1 MDTQQNPE
9 DMERKI
15 SGARSAENR
24 ELQAERWKDA
34 MEGHA
39 SPDADWS
46 SLAEMAA
53 GGMTVPTGEG
63 EVQVEKVVEKHN
75 IAPSSAFLEEADA
88 MRKDEA
94 AAAAAKEGTVIDESA
109 KKETMTEEE
118 RKAAHDALLAAIGS
132 SEGEGTDYIEE
143 REEAAKEAG
152 EHTSY
157 DPDEV
162 ITKVPKWATASGS
175 LDKAPTQESLESAL
189 FASVVDDDTDKQKS
203 GDADDMEF
211 SQSAIDSQIDEFLN
225 PDKKKIT
232 IGEASGLEYMTM
244 AAKQAEEEAIA
255 HRKQLEREHED
266 EVEARP
272 VIISTA
278 DTLGEEAREE
288 DLALTQS
295 GGAVGEAINQQIADS
310 GTKVD
315 LDAVNTSVIE
325 THGTGAIDRSYEDNK
340 RTIENDAATVGSET
354 ENHAQNAYEAGKA
367 ASIAA
372 LKAEKDA
379 VDAVLETGSG
389 TGDDGLEMAAVEAEV
404 AQAETLA
411 DEANSEA
418 AATNNEAAAAL
429 GRNLAG
435 EAKAKTAE
443 VKASLDQAKQA
454 TEAAETA
461 EAEAEAAEAANEVTG
476 GDDTSGDKPADKPKK
491 HDDAAKPSE
500 TTKAAKK
507 SDSED
512 SGEHIGDETSVGKIV
527 DGAIEDFAKGGDTT
541 TDGKAAKKAI
551 DADGGERPA
560 SIKEAAAKVEA
571 DAAKKKAEAED
582 REEAAEAEDGEQP
595 DDTET
600 PDQTDGETNDH
611 E

>member
-53 GGMTVPTGEG
+53 GGMTVPAGEG
-63 EVQVEKVVEKHN
+63 EIQVEKVVEKHN

-88 MRKDEA
+88 MRKEEA
-94 AAAAAKEGTVIDESA
+94 AAAASKEGAVIDESA

-132 SEGEGTDYIEE
+132 SEDEGTDYIEE

-189 FASVVDDDTDKQKS
+189 FSSIVDDNSETSEQK
-203 GDADDMEF
+203 DADDDNMEF

-225 PDKKKIT
+225 PDKKKI
-232 IGEASGLEYMTM
+232 GEASGMEYMTM

-255 HRKQLEREHED
+255 HRKQLEQEHED

-379 VDAVLETGSG
+379 VDAVLETGSE

-429 GRNLAG
+429 GRNLAD
-435 EAKAKTAE
+435 EAKTKTAE

-454 TEAAETA
+454 AEAAETT
-461 EAEAEAAEAANEVTG
+461 EAEAEAAEAANEAIG
-476 GDDTSGDKPADKPKK
+476 GDGTSGDKSADKPKE
-491 HDDAAKPSE
+491 HHDAAKPSE

-527 DGAIEDFAKGGDTT
+527 DGAIEDFAKGDDAS

-560 SIKEAAAKVEA
+560 NIEEAAAKVEA

-582 REEAAEAEDGEQP
+582 RKEAAEAEDGEQP
-595 DDTET
+595 DDKET

>member
-15 SGARSAENR
+15 SGSRSAENR

-75 IAPSSAFLEEADA
+75 ITPSSAFLEEADA

-94 AAAAAKEGTVIDESA
+94 AAAAAKEGAVIDESA

-189 FASVVDDDTDKQKS
+189 FASVVDNDADKQKS
-203 GDADDMEF
+203 DDADDMEF

-225 PDKKKIT
+225 PDKKKIA

-244 AAKQAEEEAIA
+244 AAKQG
-255 HRKQLEREHED
+255 D
-266 EVEARP
+266 P
-272 VIISTA
+272 
-278 DTLGEEAREE
+278 
-288 DLALTQS
+288 
-295 GGAVGEAINQQIADS
+295 
-310 GTKVD
+310 
-315 LDAVNTSVIE
+315 
-325 THGTGAIDRSYEDNK
+325 
-340 RTIENDAATVGSET
+340 DAA
-354 ENHAQNAYEAGKA
+354 
-367 ASIAA
+367 
-372 LKAEKDA
+372 D
-379 VDAVLETGSG
+379 
-389 TGDDGLEMAAVEAEV
+389 M
-404 AQAETLA
+404 LA
-411 DEANSEA
+411 MI
-418 AATNNEAAAAL
+418 
-429 GRNLAG
+429 
-435 EAKAKTAE
+435 KAK
-443 VKASLDQAKQA
+443 
-454 TEAAETA
+454 
-461 EAEAEAAEAANEVTG
+461 N
-476 GDDTSGDKPADKPKK
+476 
-491 HDDAAKPSE
+491 
-500 TTKAAKK
+500 
-507 SDSED
+507 
-512 SGEHIGDETSVGKIV
+512 
-527 DGAIEDFAKGGDTT
+527 
-541 TDGKAAKKAI
+541 
-551 DADGGERPA
+551 
-560 SIKEAAAKVEA
+560 
-571 DAAKKKAEAED
+571 
-582 REEAAEAEDGEQP
+582 
-595 DDTET
+595 
-600 PDQTDGETNDH
+600 
-611 E
+611 